1 MRPWKAL
8 AILVVALGLAVAAA
22 GCGGDDGGEATP
34 ETTATEPAETE
45 ATEPAETGEEPP
57 ATTEEEPPPE
67 EGPQPGGTYRVDW
80 EETFGFTG
88 GFDPVGEY
96 LGEAFGVYSNL
107 LVRTLLGYRHTAG
120 AAGNEL
126 IPDLAVDMGT
136 VSDDGL
142 TYTYTLKDGIMFG
155 PPLSREITSADV
167 AYAFE
172 RIGTESLVAQYG
184 FYYSVIEGMAEFTAG
199 EADTI
204 SGIQTPDDKTIVF
217 TLTAPTGD
225 FPFRIAMPAAG
236 PAPRE
241 VASCFSEAGEYGRY
255 LISSGPYMI
264 EGSDALDASSC
275 DTLEPIAGFDP
286 NTSLTLV
293 RNPDYDPA
301 TDTPEARENFVDR
314 FEFAINSN
322 PDDIF
327 NKIKAGELEDSVA
340 SEPPKVL
347 REYLTNEELTPSL
360 HINAGDRTWYIT
372 LNLTQPPFDDIHV
385 RKAVNLVM
393 DKEGLRRAWGGETA
407 GEIATH
413 IIPDAML
420 NETLADY
427 DPYPSEGYAGDAAAA
442 MEEMKQSKYDT
453 DKDGICDAP
462 ECKDVLFVTEADR
475 LRQDMMPPT
484 SASLEQIGIT
494 LKVRSVEGAYPVIQ
508 DVSKNVPASG
518 RPGWGK
524 DYADASTFMVLFDS
538 RSTLPTG
545 NINYSLVGLTAE
557 QAAKIKASGT
567 IEGIP
572 SVDADID
579 ACNEIPVGDE
589 RLQCWADLDV
599 KLMEEVVPWIPYLD
613 ASATQITGP
622 TVTKW
627 DFDQFSGT
635 IAYAHVA
642 VAQ

>member
-1 MRPWKAL
+1 V
-8 AILVVALGLAVAAA
+8 VVALGLAVGAAA
-22 GCGGDDGGEATP
+22 CGGDDGGEATP
-34 ETTATEPAETE
+34 DTTATEPAT
-45 ATEPAETGEEPP
+45 TGEEP
-57 ATTEEEPPPE
+57 ATTEEEPATTEEEPSP
-67 EGPQPGGTYRVDW
+67 EGPQAGGTYRVDW

-96 LGEAFGVYSNL
+96 LGEAFGIQSGL
-107 LVRTLLGYRHTAG
+107 LVRTLIGYRHTAG
-120 AAGNEL
+120 SAGNEL
-126 IPDLAVDMGT
+126 IPDLATDLGT
-136 VSDDGL
+136 ISDDGL
-142 TYTYTLKDGIMFG
+142 TYTYTLKDGIKFG
-155 PPLSREITSADV
+155 PPLSREITSQDV

-184 FYYSVIEGMAEFTAG
+184 FYYTVIEGMSEFMAG

-204 SGIQTPDDKTIVF
+204 SGITTPDDKTIAF
-217 TLTAPTGD
+217 KLTAPTGD
-225 FPFRIAMPAAG
+225 FPFRLAMPAAG

-241 VASCFSEAGEYGRY
+241 VAGCFTEAGAYGRY
-255 LISSGPYMI
+255 LISSGPYMF

-286 NTSLTLV
+286 NTSMTLV

-314 FEFAINSN
+314 FEFKINSN

-327 NKIKAGELEDSVA
+327 NKIKAGEIEDAVA
-340 SEPPKVL
+340 SEPPKVI
-347 REYLTNEELTPSL
+347 REYTENEELTPLL

-385 RKAVNLVM
+385 RKAANLVM
-393 DKEGLRRAWGGETA
+393 DKEGLRRAWGGPTA

-427 DPYPSEGYAGDAAAA
+427 DPYPSEGYAGDVAAA
-442 MEEMKQSKYDT
+442 MEEMKLSKYDT

-462 ECKDVLFVTEADR
+462 ECKDVLYVTEADR
-475 LRQDMMPPT
+475 LRQDMQPPT
-484 SASLEQIGIT
+484 SASFEKIGIT

-508 DVSKNVPASG
+508 DISKNVPASG

-545 NINYSLVGLTAE
+545 NINYSLVGLTPE
-557 QAAKIKASGT
+557 QAAKVKASGT

-579 ACNEIPVGDE
+579 ACNLIPVGDE
-589 RLQCWADLDV
+589 RVQCWADLDK

-613 ASATQITGP
+613 ATATQITGP